1 MKKREKSKYPKWP
14 NTLRSGFGETSFKC
28 FQKTCGF
35 NKNIAVQK
43 LIKKNCVSAEFNS
56 FIHGHIIKINKETD
70 FKKKMITNNK
80 LSLNIQI
87 KTMSAL
93 KKLRNYRGIRH
104 LTKLPTRGQRTKTNA
119 KTVSKK
125 LQNKRK
131 KKVF

>member
-1 MKKREKSKYPKWP
+1 
-14 NTLRSGFGETSFKC
+14 
-28 FQKTCGF
+28 
-35 NKNIAVQK
+35 
-43 LIKKNCVSAEFNS
+43 
-56 FIHGHIIKINKETD
+56 
-70 FKKKMITNNK
+70 MITNNK